1 MPFILRGVSLVGVD
15 SVYCPLKDRI
25 EAWERLSTDLNLEHL
40 EKMTSVIPIQ
50 DVMVASKNMIEG
62 KSYGRI
68 VIDVNT

>member
-50 DVMVASKNMIEG
+50 DVMIASKNMIEG

-68 VIDVNT
+68 VVDVNT